1 MKIRSTIPA
10 VVAAA
15 LFLPACG
22 GDSGPTAIE
31 IPLARVEI
39 TGPCPTVDEGAT
51 CQMTAR
57 GITADNQIVTNAVLR
72 WSSNA
77 NSIAQVNNDGRV
89 FGLAPGTATI
99 TVEASFGTGRATSRV
114 TVFPCQK
121 NCP

>member
-1 MKIRSTIPA
+1 MKIRRTIPA
-10 VVAAA
+10 LLAVA
-15 LFLPACG
+15 LFAACS
-22 GDSGPTAIE
+22 GDDGPTAIE

-57 GITADNQIVTNAVLR
+57 GITADNEIVTNAVLR

-99 TVEASFGTGRATSRV
+99 TVEASFGTGSATSRV
-114 TVFPCQK
+114 TVFPCTK
-121 NCP
+121 CP